1 MNKNY
6 VYDSSINDAYKN
18 IAFERQLT
26 SMHKEGAT
34 LFLWQNEN
42 CVVIG
47 RNQNALVECNIDYL
61 NDNNI
66 VLSRRYSGG
75 GAVFHDLGNINYTL
89 VMKESEYDVA
99 YAKEF
104 LFEALKSIGF
114 EVEFSGRNDITIN
127 GAKFSGQ
134 AYFFHQNMHVLH
146 GTLMFDLNIGALG
159 NCLTPSKKKLASK
172 GIKSVKSRVI
182 NLKEIKP
189 DITVDEIKEALIT
202 TFSKFYGESNDLIKV
217 EEDMIDKKLTSYLK
231 SDEWLYGKTPAFD
244 VEIEKRFDF
253 GNVLLRLN
261 IKNNKVKTAK
271 VYTDSLST
279 EWSPLEL
286 LLTGV
291 KYNEDEIWGKVL
303 DFAS

>member
-1 MNKNY
+1 MSKNN
-6 VYDSSINDAYKN
+6 VYDSLINDPYKN

-26 SMHKEGAT
+26 SMHKDTPT
-34 LFLWQNEN
+34 LFLWQNKE

-47 RNQNALVECNIDYL
+47 RNQNALVECNIEYL
-61 NDNNI
+61 KENDI
-66 VLSRRYSGG
+66 DLSRRYSGG

-89 VMKESEYDVA
+89 VMKEKEYDID
-99 YAKEF
+99 YAKKF

-114 EVEFSGRNDITIN
+114 EVEFTGRNDITIN

-172 GIKSVKSRVI
+172 GIKSVKSRVM

-189 DITVDEIKEALIT
+189 NITVEEIKQALID
-202 TFSKFYGESNDLIKV
+202 TFSTFYGDSNECIKV
-217 EEDMIDKKLTSYLK
+217 TDDMVDKELTEYLK
-231 SDEWLYGKTPAFD
+231 SDEWLFGKTPTFD
-244 VEIEKRFDF
+244 VEIEKRFTF

-261 IKNNKVKTAK
+261 IKNNKVKTAN
-271 VYTDSLST
+271 VYTDSLNT
-279 EWSPLEL
+279 EWDALESQL
-286 LLTGV
+286 IGLN
-291 KYNEDEIWGKVL
+291 YNEEEIWDKVSN
-303 DFAS
+303 FQ